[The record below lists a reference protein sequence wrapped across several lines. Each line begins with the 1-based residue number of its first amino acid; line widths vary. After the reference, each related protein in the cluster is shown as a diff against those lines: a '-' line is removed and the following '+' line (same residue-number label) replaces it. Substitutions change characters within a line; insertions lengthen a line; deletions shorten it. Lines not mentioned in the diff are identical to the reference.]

1 MRSFLSKAQ
10 TGSLRAVVL
19 CFSFK
24 VLSRSWSSV
33 LVVLQAAQSKYIW
46 LEELGRGRF
55 GTTYLVQDKETGEH
69 FAVKQIS
76 KTQPS
81 FKRGRVLTEVKVH
94 ATVKDHPNVAGGFTT
109 ARLPARCIRCCECKS
124 GVHLGV

>member
-1 MRSFLSKAQ
+1 MY
-10 TGSLRAVVL
+10 AVATYW
-19 CFSFK
+19 
-24 VLSRSWSSV
+24 RG
-33 LVVLQAAQSKYIW
+33 LQAAQSKYIW

-81 FKRGRVLTEVKVH
+81 FKRGRILTEVKVH
-94 ATVKDHPNVAGGFTT
+94 ATLKDHPNVAGGLTT
-109 ARLPARCIRCCECKS
+109 TERSRQSGRLKGPAVVQHHVQSTSRGLARNKHVRMKGDLLVS
-124 GVHLGV
+124 DY